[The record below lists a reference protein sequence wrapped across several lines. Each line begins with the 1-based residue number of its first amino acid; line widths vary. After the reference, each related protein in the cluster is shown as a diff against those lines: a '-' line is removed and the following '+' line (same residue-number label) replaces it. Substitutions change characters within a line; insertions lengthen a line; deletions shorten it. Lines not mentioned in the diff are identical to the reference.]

1 MEASSFTPLELIGGE
16 SIIAN
21 HEEKSRS
28 KMNVKDII
36 PLIKNTFTE
45 WSEDK
50 ASRLAAALAYYTIFS
65 IPPLLIIAIA
75 IAGQVFGQE
84 AAENQ
89 IIAQFSNLIGADSA
103 EALQA
108 MIANARKPGESIAAA
123 VFGIIIL
130 LFGASGVFGQLQD
143 ALNTIWEVAPRPGR
157 GIMGMIKDRFFSF
170 TMVLGISFLLL
181 ISLIISA
188 ALAAVGEFVSTLLP
202 SLPILAQLLSLLIS
216 FSTVM
221 IVFALIFKVV
231 PDVEIAW
238 KDVWIGAVVTAV
250 LFVLGQFAI
259 GLYLGNSDV
268 TSTYGAAGALVVIL
282 IWVFYSAQILFLGA
296 EFTQVYAN
304 MYGTRLVPTENAVYV
319 TEEARE
325 KEGIPHKETPEE

>member
-1 MEASSFTPLELIGGE
+1 
-16 SIIAN
+16 
-21 HEEKSRS
+21 
-28 KMNVKDII
+28 MNFKDII
-36 PLIKNTFTE
+36 PLIKNTFSE

-75 IAGQVFGQE
+75 IAGRVFGQE
-84 AAENQ
+84 AAQNQ
-89 IIAQFSNLIGADSA
+89 IVAQFSSLIGADSA

-108 MIANARKPGESIAAA
+108 MIANARHPGESIVAA

-157 GIMGMIKDRFFSF
+157 GIMGLLKDRFFSF

-181 ISLIISA
+181 ISLIASA
-188 ALAAVGEFVSTLLP
+188 ALAAVGEFVSTLMP

-216 FSTVM
+216 LSTVTV
-221 IVFALIFKVV
+221 VFALIFKVV

-238 KDVWIGAVVTAV
+238 RDVWIGAVVTAV

-282 IWVFYSAQILFLGA
+282 VWVFYSAQILFLGA

-304 MYGTRLVPTENAVYV
+304 LHGTRIVPAKNAVPV

-325 KEGIPHKETPEE
+325 KQGIPRKETPQE

>member
-1 MEASSFTPLELIGGE
+1 
-16 SIIAN
+16 
-21 HEEKSRS
+21 
-28 KMNVKDII
+28 MNFKDII
-36 PLIKNTFTE
+36 PLIKNTFSE

-75 IAGQVFGQE
+75 IAGRVFGQE
-84 AAENQ
+84 AAQNQ
-89 IIAQFSNLIGADSA
+89 IVAQFSSLIGADSA

-108 MIANARKPGESIAAA
+108 MIANARHPGESIVAA

-157 GIMGMIKDRFFSF
+157 GIMGLLKDRFFSF

-181 ISLIISA
+181 ISLIASA
-188 ALAAVGEFVSTLLP
+188 ALAAVGEFVSTLMP

-216 FSTVM
+216 LSTVTV
-221 IVFALIFKVV
+221 VFALIFKVV

-238 KDVWIGAVVTAV
+238 RDVWIGAVVTAV

-282 IWVFYSAQILFLGA
+282 VWVFYSAQILFLGA

-304 MYGTRLVPTENAVYV
+304 LHGTRIVPAKNAVPI

-325 KEGIPHKETPEE
+325 KQGIPRKETPQE